1 MHSWSRSPEQPSRT
15 PEHKLLAMGL
25 GDHVQLKSQCLHS
38 YFKKANLLN
47 CFV

>member
-25 GDHVQLKSQCLHS
+25 DHVQLKPQCLHS
-38 YFKKANLLN
+38 YFKKANLFN